1 MSIKLKPLTPEEITW
16 TNQQPVVG
24 TPSLMRL
31 RAALDAA
38 GLRPVE
44 LVLTSDGENVEFRLE
59 RGPAVR
65 HMDREQTLRNLITTF
80 RASGFQ
86 VGFVELGLGDFED
99 EFVSGMSFVA
109 PLERV
114 CERGPVPVEP

>member
-1 MSIKLKPLTPEEITW
+1 MKPLTPEEITW

-24 TPSLMRL
+24 TPSMKRL
-31 RAALDAA
+31 RAALETA

-44 LVLTSDGENVEFRLE
+44 LVLHPDGENVEFWLG

-65 HMDREQTLRNLITTF
+65 QLDREQTLRQLITTF
-80 RASGFQ
+80 RGSGFE
-86 VGFVELGLGDFED
+86 VGFVELGIGDFDD
-99 EFVSGMSFVA
+99 EFVSGMSLVA

-114 CERGPVPVEP
+114 CEQGPVPVVP